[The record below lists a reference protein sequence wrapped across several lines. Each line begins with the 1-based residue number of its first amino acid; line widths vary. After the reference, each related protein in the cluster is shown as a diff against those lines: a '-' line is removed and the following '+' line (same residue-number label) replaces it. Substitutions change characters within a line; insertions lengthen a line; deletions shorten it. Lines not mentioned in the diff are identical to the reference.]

1 VGADDSPAYQR
12 RTLGRRLRVL
22 RTAARLTFEEAYD
35 RLEMSD
41 TTLNR
46 IERGTTGVGVHAVK
60 SMLDLYGVGAQEWEP
75 ILALVREAN
84 RKGWWAE
91 FGLTNRSYVAME
103 TAASVV
109 RSFDFGYIHGLL
121 QTEEYMKA
129 VSADSL
135 SAEQTRHTVA
145 IRRIRQC
152 RLVEGPDLLKLMV
165 VVDESAVRRLVGGRA
180 VMRTQLLHL
189 LDMADF
195 ADVRVLP
202 LCVGSHVGMHGSFA
216 VLDFPDPDEPAI
228 GYFEHVVRATFVTR
242 TADVERCRLAWEH
255 LRSQA
260 LGAADSRALLRRILG
275 EL

>member
-1 VGADDSPAYQR
+1 
-12 RTLGRRLRVL
+12 VL

-46 IERGTTGVGVHAVK
+46 IERGTTGVGVHTVK

-84 RKGWWAE
+84 RKGWWAAY
-91 FGLTNRSYVAME
+91 GLTNRSYVAME

-129 VSADSL
+129 ISMDSL
-135 SAEQTRHTVA
+135 NAEQTRYTVE
-145 IRRIRQC
+145 IRRIRQR
-152 RLVEGPDLLKLMV
+152 RLVERADLLRLMV
-165 VVDESAVRRLVGGRA
+165 VVDESALRRSVGGRE
-180 VMRTQLLHL
+180 VMRGQLRHL
-189 LDMADF
+189 LEAVEL
-195 ADVRVLP
+195 AEIRILP
-202 LCVGSHVGMHGSFA
+202 AAVGGHVGMHGSFA
-216 VLDFPDPDEPAI
+216 VLDFPDPDEPSI
-228 GYFEHVVRATFVTR
+228 GYFEHVVRATFLNR
-242 TADVERCRLAWEH
+242 KSDVDRCRLAWEH
-255 LRSQA
+255 LKSQA
-260 LGAADSRALLRRILG
+260 LGAVDSGALIRGILG